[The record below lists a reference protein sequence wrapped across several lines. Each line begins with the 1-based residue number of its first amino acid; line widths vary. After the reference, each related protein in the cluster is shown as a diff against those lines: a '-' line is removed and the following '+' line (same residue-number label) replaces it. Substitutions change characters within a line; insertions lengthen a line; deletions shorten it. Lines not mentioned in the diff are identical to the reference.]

1 MATVN
6 SIFTVWTEG
15 HIPTTLEAVHTE
27 CTCDAEED
35 VNAAARTDP
44 AAQGGGGLGLTSLP
58 RAPPSTTPQTP
69 GASPSWDSSQSPGL
83 RKAGG
88 GGDRAAGDPEA
99 KQRHS
104 PCDQEAVTALTA
116 GGGRTVRKTTCQ
128 TSGQRAAHRPTRA
141 ARRPPALGRGHAP
154 FLRLI
159 DDVAD
164 LHVQCPV
171 LTLQGAVCSLFC
183 KFRKKTGLHFSWNKD
198 PGREEEGPGPT
209 PLSHQAD
216 GLSRQHLWVLL
227 PREYLGGGPGA
238 DS

>member
-1 MATVN
+1 M
-6 SIFTVWTEG
+6 
-15 HIPTTLEAVHTE
+15 E

-35 VNAAARTDP
+35 VNTAARTDP
-44 AAQGGGGLGLTSLP
+44 AAQGWGAWASQVFPAPRLP
-58 RAPPSTTPQTP
+58 LPHRPRGPLPPGTP
-69 GASPSWDSSQSPGL
+69 ASPQGCGRREEVGIVLQGTPKPSNVIPLVIKRWSLLWL
-83 RKAGG
+83 RA
-88 GGDRAAGDPEA
+88 
-99 KQRHS
+99 
-104 PCDQEAVTALTA
+104 
-116 GGGRTVRKTTCQ
+116 GGRTVRKTTCQ

-141 ARRPPALGRGHAP
+141 ARRPPALGGGHAP

-164 LHVQCPV
+164 LHVQRPV
-171 LTLQGAVCSLFC
+171 LALQGAVCSLFW

-198 PGREEEGPGPT
+198 PGGEEEGPGPT